1 MISTAE
7 FKKGKKIE
15 VDGAPCEILECQHY
29 KPGKGGAFMK
39 TKYRNLLT
47 GSVMDQN
54 FRSGMKFE
62 TPNLESREIQY
73 LYKDGE
79 KFVFMDMTSYEQLE
93 VEKEVVGGSAGFLKN
108 GMSVQVMLYEGR
120 PISLDLPPSVVLEVT
135 ETDPG
140 LKGDTVSGA
149 SKPATMETGLVVNVP
164 LFINTGDRL
173 KIDTRTNAYLSR
185 E

>member
-62 TPNLESREIQY
+62 TPDLESREIQY

-93 VEKEVVGGSAGFLKN
+93 VEKDVVGGYAGFLKD

-164 LFINTGDRL
+164 LFINTGDKL
-173 KIDTRTNAYLSR
+173 KIDTRTSAYLSR

>member
-108 GMSVQVMLYEGR
+108 GMSVKVMLYEGR

-164 LFINTGDRL
+164 LFVNTGDRL

>member
-7 FKKGKKIE
+7 FKKGKKIT

-47 GSVMDQN
+47 GGVQDQN

-62 TPNLESREIQY
+62 QPDLESREIQY
-73 LYKDGE
+73 LYHDGE

-93 VEKEVVGGSAGFLKN
+93 IVSDVVGTNVGFLKD
-108 GMSVQVMLYEGR
+108 GMSVQAMLYEGK
-120 PISLDLPPSVVLEVT
+120 PISLELPPSVELEVT
-135 ETDPG
+135 QTDPG

-149 SKPATMETGLVVNVP
+149 SKPATMETGLIVQVP
-164 LFINTGDRL
+164 LFIETGEKL
-173 KIDTRTNAYLSR
+173 KIDTRSGAYLSR
-185 E
+185 V

>member
-62 TPNLESREIQY
+62 TPDLETREIQY

-93 VEKEVVGGSAGFLKN
+93 IEKDVVGESAGFLKDA
-108 GMSVQVMLYEGR
+108 MSVQAMLYEGR
-120 PISLDLPPSVVLEVT
+120 PISLELPPSVVLEVT

-173 KIDTRTNAYLSR
+173 KIDTRTSAYLSR